1 MRTLPTRVSSQ
12 WLAQQIK
19 AIEQQLDQLLD
30 QVVFEP
36 ALEAAATDLMRARLH
51 LLHALTSSELPPLVV
66 PPLLNTTQA
75 TEMF

>member
-19 AIEQQLDQLLD
+19 AIEQQLDHLLD

-51 LLHALTSSELPPLVV
+51 LLHALTNSGL